1 MNTCNI
7 LPHTV
12 HDKHKII
19 LRFEVHR
26 TQKGSAFAAAVR
38 VVMQRAADTIITKWE
53 NNYHYTTA
61 GSLLILHEASR
72 ALYQIASGELKR
84 AYRSKNRL
92 HFRYVVCYT
101 RQR

>member
-19 LRFEVHR
+19 LRFEVHH

-38 VVMQRAADTIITKWE
+38 VAMQRAADMIITKRE
-53 NNYHYTTA
+53 KIITT
-61 GSLLILHEASR
+61 LL
-72 ALYQIASGELKR
+72 QVIAYPS
-84 AYRSKNRL
+84 
-92 HFRYVVCYT
+92 
-101 RQR
+101 